1 MAAGGANVGA
11 PGRGGRTREKGGR
24 MLGGGWAGGRGRWLV
39 LWCVENQADTVNVN
53 PKCGNGHVVDKK
65 RLVPTILYY
74 SSTTVVRGRSTSTVV
89 VTCSY
94 YNTGNYAT
102 IEDRTTDDKQ
112 INYKVDPG

>member
-1 MAAGGANVGA
+1 MVAGGGDEECPAHGMRREGGA
-11 PGRGGRTREKGGR
+11 G
-24 MLGGGWAGGRGRWLV
+24 
-39 LWCVENQADTVNVN
+39 
-53 PKCGNGHVVDKK
+53 
-65 RLVPTILYY
+65 
-74 SSTTVVRGRSTSTVV
+74 VRGVV